1 MQCHR
6 CSGLM
11 IEERFFD
18 YALGVRIP
26 QSKCVNC
33 GNVEDRYIIANRKVV
48 DQTSKYGQ
56 WRKLKLHDGPDTHSN
71 SGSPESTS

>member
-18 YALGVRIP
+18 YVLGVRIP

-33 GNVEDRYIIANRKVV
+33 GNVEDRYIIANRGVK
-48 DQTSKYGQ
+48 DQTSKFSR
-56 WRKLKLHDGPDTHSN
+56 WRKLKLHDGPGMRGN
-71 SGSPESTS
+71 SDSPESAS